1 VRWALSLT
9 FVEFRFRFRPLRR
22 RGIWLGSSFCLR
34 GGASSYSRPV
44 LSRCHVLSHGGCTAS
59 GDSLKTVPEQGMI
72 SLCLCGSRPSGKLII
87 RWSLVRIQAGPSRKA
102 PLHVQRRY
110 YRARVGLPK
119 GRKKRRVPLSAELAR
134 SFWPPRDP
142 DELLFT
148 SEKGQRLD
156 HSNLMPTPESLTA
169 GNEND
174 VRGGNPS
181 VDAALEA

>member
-1 VRWALSLT
+1 
-9 FVEFRFRFRPLRR
+9 
-22 RGIWLGSSFCLR
+22 
-34 GGASSYSRPV
+34 
-44 LSRCHVLSHGGCTAS
+44 
-59 GDSLKTVPEQGMI
+59 
-72 SLCLCGSRPSGKLII
+72 
-87 RWSLVRIQAGPSRKA
+87 
-102 PLHVQRRY
+102 
-110 YRARVGLPK
+110 
-119 GRKKRRVPLSAELAR
+119 VPLSAELAR